1 MAPQLRRTPLGSGIL
16 LLVPRP
22 FGLTLLSIFFAFG
35 CVMASVSCLA
45 LLVPGG
51 FLEPMWRLNPQARLA
66 LATMGLR
73 GVALMLIV
81 AVACALAAIGLW
93 IRAPWGYQVAVV
105 VLAVNLVGDV
115 LNVVLR
121 GDLRAL
127 IGVPIAGALIF
138 YLLSSR
144 TRSHF
149 RVRSAA
155 A

>member
-1 MAPQLRRTPLGSGIL
+1 LLRRPL
-16 LLVPRP
+16 
-22 FGLTLLSIFFAFG
+22 GLTLLSIFFAFG
-35 CVMASVSCLA
+35 CVMASISCLA

-51 FLEPMWRLNPQARLA
+51 FLEPLWRLNPQARLA
-66 LATMGLR
+66 LGTMGLL

-93 IRAPWGYQVAVV
+93 IRAPWGYQLAVV

-127 IGVPIAGALIF
+127 IGVPIAGAFIF